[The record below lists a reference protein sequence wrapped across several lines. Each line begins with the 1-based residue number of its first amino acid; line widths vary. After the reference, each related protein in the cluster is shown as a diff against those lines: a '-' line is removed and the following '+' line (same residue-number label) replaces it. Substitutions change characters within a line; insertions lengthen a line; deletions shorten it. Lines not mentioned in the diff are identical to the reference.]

1 MDNSRK
7 KLLWSVILVILYFLL
22 VFYIGGFNVKDKT
35 ELIINVITI
44 VLSVIGIVYE
54 CVLIFNKK
62 IDLNKHKNGVLAC
75 SIYFLVVN
83 IISGVIGFSVTKELN
98 GNKKE
103 RRELPEIELKEY
115 TNKYICLIAFIICLG
130 ILLFGSKIITK
141 FWMLI
146 VFYVVIL
153 SLMIGVFYKQLIHD
167 FKIFKSYF
175 KEYFVL
181 ILKTWGKA
189 LVLIMITTIIIQII
203 TNTTQANNQIAL
215 QNSFNSN
222 PVFIAIL
229 AMFYAPIAEELMFR
243 GVFRKFIKNK
253 KLFVIVSGVVFG
265 LMHVIDDSKTLAEFS
280 YVFVYSILGIY
291 LAGIY
296 AKTNNLC
303 TNIFMHFMQ
312 NTFSVIGMILLM
324 FFPMVI

>member
-35 ELIINVITI
+35 ELITNIITI

-83 IISGVIGFSVTKELN
+83 IVSGVIGFSVTKELN
-98 GNKKE
+98 GNRKE
-103 RRELPEIELKEY
+103 KRELPEIELKEY
-115 TNKYICLIAFIICLG
+115 TNKYVCLIAFIICLG
-130 ILLFGSKIITK
+130 ILLFGSKIITE

-203 TNTTQANNQIAL
+203 THTTQANNQIAL

-280 YVFVYSILGIY
+280 YVVVYSILGMY

-312 NTFSVIGMILLM
+312 NTLSVIGMILLM
-324 FFPMVI
+324 FM

>member
-1 MDNSRK
+1 MDNNRK
-7 KLLWSVILVILYFLL
+7 KLLWSIILVILYFLL
-22 VFYIGGFNVKDKT
+22 AFYIGGFNTKDKT
-35 ELIINVITI
+35 ELIINIVTI

-253 KLFVIVSGVVFG
+253 KLFIIVSGVVFG

-312 NTFSVIGMILLM
+312 NTLSVIGMILLM
-324 FFPMVI
+324 FM

>member
-1 MDNSRK
+1 MDNNRK
-7 KLLWSVILVILYFLL
+7 KLLWSIILVILYFLL

-35 ELIINVITI
+35 ELITNIITI

-75 SIYFLVVN
+75 SIYFLLVN
-83 IISGVIGFSVTKELN
+83 IISGVMGFSVTKELN

-103 RRELPEIELKEY
+103 KRELPEIELKEY

-141 FWMLI
+141 FWMLV

-312 NTFSVIGMILLM
+312 NTLSVIGMILLM
-324 FFPMVI
+324 FM

>member
-1 MDNSRK
+1 MDNNRK

-35 ELIINVITI
+35 ELITNIITI

-83 IISGVIGFSVTKELN
+83 IVSGVIGFSVTKELN

-103 RRELPEIELKEY
+103 KRELPEIELKEY
-115 TNKYICLIAFIICLG
+115 TNKYVCLITFIICLG

-141 FWMLI
+141 FWMLV

-203 TNTTQANNQIAL
+203 THTTQANNQIAL

-280 YVFVYSILGIY
+280 YVFVYSILGMY

-312 NTFSVIGMILLM
+312 NTLSVIGMILLM
-324 FFPMVI
+324 FM

>member
-35 ELIINVITI
+35 ELIINIITI

-54 CVLIFNKK
+54 CILIFNKK

-75 SIYFLVVN
+75 SIYFLLVN
-83 IISGVIGFSVTKELN
+83 IISGVMGFSVTKELN

-312 NTFSVIGMILLM
+312 NTLSVIGMILLM
-324 FFPMVI
+324 FM

>member
-75 SIYFLVVN
+75 SIYFLLVN
-83 IISGVIGFSVTKELN
+83 IISGVMGFSVTKELN

-280 YVFVYSILGIY
+280 YIFVYSILGIY

-312 NTFSVIGMILLM
+312 NTLSVIGMILLM
-324 FFPMVI
+324 FM

>member
-1 MDNSRK
+1 MDNNRK

-35 ELIINVITI
+35 ELIINIITI

-54 CVLIFNKK
+54 CVLIFSKK

-75 SIYFLVVN
+75 SIYFLLVN
-83 IISGVIGFSVTKELN
+83 IISGVMGFSVTKELN

-203 TNTTQANNQIAL
+203 THTTQANNQIAL
-215 QNSFNSN
+215 QNLFNSN

-312 NTFSVIGMILLM
+312 NTLSVIGMILLM
-324 FFPMVI
+324 FM

>member
-1 MDNSRK
+1 MDNNRK

-35 ELIINVITI
+35 ELTINIITI
-44 VLSVIGIVYE
+44 VLSVIGTVYE
-54 CVLIFNKK
+54 CILIFNKK

-75 SIYFLVVN
+75 SIYFLLVN
-83 IISGVIGFSVTKELN
+83 IISGVMGFSVTKEIN

-141 FWMLI
+141 FWMLV

-203 TNTTQANNQIAL
+203 THTTQANNQIAL

-312 NTFSVIGMILLM
+312 NTLSVIGMILLM
-324 FFPMVI
+324 FM

>member
-44 VLSVIGIVYE
+44 FLSVIGIVYE

-62 IDLNKHKNGVLAC
+62 IDLNKHKNGVLVC

-153 SLMIGVFYKQLIHD
+153 SLMIGAFYKQLIHD

-312 NTFSVIGMILLM
+312 NTLSVIGMILLM
-324 FFPMVI
+324 FM

>member
-35 ELIINVITI
+35 EVIINIITI

-54 CVLIFNKK
+54 CILIFNKK

-75 SIYFLVVN
+75 SIYFLLVN
-83 IISGVIGFSVTKELN
+83 IISGVMGFSVTKELN

-203 TNTTQANNQIAL
+203 THTTQANNQIAL
-215 QNSFNSN
+215 QNLFNSN

-243 GVFRKFIKNK
+243 GTIRKFIKNK
-253 KLFVIVSGVVFG
+253 KAFILVSGILFG
-265 LMHVIDDSKTLAEFS
+265 LLHVIDDSKTLAEFS
-280 YVFVYSILGIY
+280 YVIVYSVLGMYLSILY
-291 LAGIY
+291 V
-296 AKTNNLC
+296 KTNNLC
-303 TNIFMHFMQ
+303 ANIFMHFLQ
-312 NTFSVIGMILLM
+312 NTLSVIGMLLLTFM
-324 FFPMVI
+324 

>member
-62 IDLNKHKNGVLAC
+62 IDLNKHKNEVLAC

-146 VFYVVIL
+146 VFYAVIL

-181 ILKTWGKA
+181 ILRTWGKA

-312 NTFSVIGMILLM
+312 NTLSVMGMILLM
-324 FFPMVI
+324 FM

>member
-54 CVLIFNKK
+54 CILIFNKK

-312 NTFSVIGMILLM
+312 NTLSVIGMILLM
-324 FFPMVI
+324 FM

>member
-1 MDNSRK
+1 MDNNRK

-35 ELIINVITI
+35 ELIINIITI

-54 CVLIFNKK
+54 CILIFNKK

-75 SIYFLVVN
+75 SIYFLLVN
-83 IISGVIGFSVTKELN
+83 IISGVMGFSVTKEIN

-141 FWMLI
+141 FWMLV

-167 FKIFKSYF
+167 FKIFKNYF

-203 TNTTQANNQIAL
+203 THTTQANNQIAL
-215 QNSFNSN
+215 QNLFNSN
-222 PVFIAIL
+222 PIFIAIL

-312 NTFSVIGMILLM
+312 NTLSVIGMILLM
-324 FFPMVI
+324 FM

>member
-1 MDNSRK
+1 MDNNRK

-35 ELIINVITI
+35 ELITNIITI

-215 QNSFNSN
+215 QNLFNSN

-303 TNIFMHFMQ
+303 TNIFMHFIQ
-312 NTFSVIGMILLM
+312 NTLSVIGMILLM
-324 FFPMVI
+324 FM

>member
-62 IDLNKHKNGVLAC
+62 IDLNKHKNGVLVC

-312 NTFSVIGMILLM
+312 NTLSVIGMILLM
-324 FFPMVI
+324 FM

>member
-35 ELIINVITI
+35 ELITNIITI

-75 SIYFLVVN
+75 SIYFLLVN
-83 IISGVIGFSVTKELN
+83 IISGVMGFSVTKEIN

-115 TNKYICLIAFIICLG
+115 TNKYVCLIAFIICLG

-280 YVFVYSILGIY
+280 YVVVYSILGMY

-312 NTFSVIGMILLM
+312 NTLSVIGMILLM
-324 FFPMVI
+324 FM

>member
-1 MDNSRK
+1 MDNNRK

-44 VLSVIGIVYE
+44 FLSVIGIVYE

-312 NTFSVIGMILLM
+312 NTLSVIGMILLM
-324 FFPMVI
+324 FM

>member
-35 ELIINVITI
+35 EVIINIITI

-54 CVLIFNKK
+54 CILIFNKK

-215 QNSFNSN
+215 QNLFNSN

-312 NTFSVIGMILLM
+312 NTLSVIGMILLM
-324 FFPMVI
+324 FM

>member
-35 ELIINVITI
+35 ELIINIITI
-44 VLSVIGIVYE
+44 FLSVIGIVYE

-153 SLMIGVFYKQLIHD
+153 SLMIGAFYKQLIHD

-312 NTFSVIGMILLM
+312 NTLSVIGMILLM
-324 FFPMVI
+324 FM

>member
-1 MDNSRK
+1 MDNNRK
-7 KLLWSVILVILYFLL
+7 KLLWSIILVILYFLL
-22 VFYIGGFNVKDKT
+22 AFYIGGFNTKDKT
-35 ELIINVITI
+35 ELIINIVTI

-75 SIYFLVVN
+75 SIYFLLVN
-83 IISGVIGFSVTKELN
+83 IISGVMGFSVTKELN

-203 TNTTQANNQIAL
+203 THTTQANNQIAL
-215 QNSFNSN
+215 QNLFNSN

-303 TNIFMHFMQ
+303 TNIFMDFMQ
-312 NTFSVIGMILLM
+312 NTLSVIGMILLM
-324 FFPMVI
+324 FM

>member
-1 MDNSRK
+1 MDNNRK

-35 ELIINVITI
+35 EVIINIITI

-62 IDLNKHKNGVLAC
+62 IDLYKHKNGVLAC
-75 SIYFLVVN
+75 SIYFLLVN
-83 IISGVIGFSVTKELN
+83 IISGVMGFSVTKELN

-203 TNTTQANNQIAL
+203 THTTQANNQIAL

-312 NTFSVIGMILLM
+312 NTLSIIVMILSML
-324 FFPMVI
+324 FPMVI

>member
-141 FWMLI
+141 FWMLV

-312 NTFSVIGMILLM
+312 NTLSVIGMILLM
-324 FFPMVI
+324 FM

>member
-83 IISGVIGFSVTKELN
+83 IISGVIGFSITKELN

-141 FWMLI
+141 FWILI

-312 NTFSVIGMILLM
+312 NTLSVIGMILLM
-324 FFPMVI
+324 FM

>member
-296 AKTNNLC
+296 ARTNNLC

-312 NTFSVIGMILLM
+312 NTLSVIGMILLM
-324 FFPMVI
+324 FM

>member
-1 MDNSRK
+1 M
-7 KLLWSVILVILYFLL
+7 
-22 VFYIGGFNVKDKT
+22 
-35 ELIINVITI
+35 
-44 VLSVIGIVYE
+44 
-54 CVLIFNKK
+54 
-62 IDLNKHKNGVLAC
+62 
-75 SIYFLVVN
+75 
-83 IISGVIGFSVTKELN
+83 GFSVTKELN

-203 TNTTQANNQIAL
+203 THTTQANNQIAL
-215 QNSFNSN
+215 QNLFNSN
-222 PVFIAIL
+222 PVFVAIL

-312 NTFSVIGMILLM
+312 NTLSVIGMILLM
-324 FFPMVI
+324 FM

>member
-1 MDNSRK
+1 MDNNRK

-35 ELIINVITI
+35 EVIINIITI

-146 VFYVVIL
+146 VFYIVIL

-312 NTFSVIGMILLM
+312 NTLSVIGMILLM
-324 FFPMVI
+324 FM

>member
-35 ELIINVITI
+35 ELITNIITI

-83 IISGVIGFSVTKELN
+83 IVSGVIGFSVTKELN
-98 GNKKE
+98 GNRKE
-103 RRELPEIELKEY
+103 KRELPEIELKEY

-312 NTFSVIGMILLM
+312 NTLSVIGMILLM
-324 FFPMVI
+324 FM

>member
-1 MDNSRK
+1 MDNNRK
-7 KLLWSVILVILYFLL
+7 KLLWSIILVILYFLL

-35 ELIINVITI
+35 EVIINIITI

-75 SIYFLVVN
+75 SIYFLLVN
-83 IISGVIGFSVTKELN
+83 IISGVMGFSVTKEIN
-98 GNKKE
+98 SNKIE

-203 TNTTQANNQIAL
+203 THTTQANNQIAL
-215 QNSFNSN
+215 QNSFNSK

-296 AKTNNLC
+296 ARTNNLC

-312 NTFSVIGMILLM
+312 NTLSIIVMILSML
-324 FFPMVI
+324 FPMVI

>member
-1 MDNSRK
+1 MDNNRK

-35 ELIINVITI
+35 EVIINIITI

-141 FWMLI
+141 FWMLV

-312 NTFSVIGMILLM
+312 NTLSVIGMILLM
-324 FFPMVI
+324 FM

>member
-44 VLSVIGIVYE
+44 FLSVIGIVYE

-153 SLMIGVFYKQLIHD
+153 SLMIGAFYKQLIHD

-296 AKTNNLC
+296 ARTNNLC

-312 NTFSVIGMILLM
+312 NTLSVIGMILLM
-324 FFPMVI
+324 FM

>member
-22 VFYIGGFNVKDKT
+22 VFYVGGFNVKDKT

-83 IISGVIGFSVTKELN
+83 IISGVMGFSVTKELN

-175 KEYFVL
+175 KEYFVI

-312 NTFSVIGMILLM
+312 NTLSVIGMILLM
-324 FFPMVI
+324 FM

>member
-280 YVFVYSILGIY
+280 YIFVYSILGIY

-312 NTFSVIGMILLM
+312 NTLSVIGMILLM
-324 FFPMVI
+324 FM

>member
-44 VLSVIGIVYE
+44 FLSVIGIVYE

-153 SLMIGVFYKQLIHD
+153 SLMIGAFYKQLIHD

-312 NTFSVIGMILLM
+312 NTLSVIGMILLM
-324 FFPMVI
+324 FM

>member
-44 VLSVIGIVYE
+44 FLSVIGIVYE

-115 TNKYICLIAFIICLG
+115 TNKYICLVAFIICLG

-324 FFPMVI
+324 FM

>member
-44 VLSVIGIVYE
+44 FLSVIGIVYE

-324 FFPMVI
+324 FM

>member
-1 MDNSRK
+1 MDNNRK
-7 KLLWSVILVILYFLL
+7 KILWSIIFVILWVLLDYIIFHEEKSNIGVITSIIETSLAAIGVIYEYILL
-22 VFYIGGFNVKDKT
+22 V
-35 ELIINVITI
+35 
-44 VLSVIGIVYE
+44 
-54 CVLIFNKK
+54 NKK
-62 IDLNKHKNGVLAC
+62 IVLKKHKIGILIC
-75 SIYFLVVN
+75 SIYFFALN
-83 IISGVIGFSVTKELN
+83 IVSGVMGFSVVKELSDN
-98 GNKKE
+98 KE

-130 ILLFGSKIITK
+130 ILLFGGKIITK

-203 TNTTQANNQIAL
+203 THTTQANNQIAL

-222 PVFIAIL
+222 PVFIAL
-229 AMFYAPIAEELMFR
+229 LSMFYAPIAEELMFR
-243 GVFRKFIKNK
+243 GVLRKFIKNK

-312 NTFSVIGMILLM
+312 NTLSVIGMILSM
-324 FFPMVI
+324 FFPMVV

>member
-35 ELIINVITI
+35 EVIINIITI

-141 FWMLI
+141 FWMLV

-296 AKTNNLC
+296 ARTNNLC

-312 NTFSVIGMILLM
+312 NTLSVIGMILLM
-324 FFPMVI
+324 FM

>member
-1 MDNSRK
+1 M
-7 KLLWSVILVILYFLL
+7 WSVILVILYFLL

-312 NTFSVIGMILLM
+312 NTLSVIGMILLM
-324 FFPMVI
+324 FM

>member
-1 MDNSRK
+1 MDNNRK
-7 KLLWSVILVILYFLL
+7 KLFWSIILVILYFSL

-130 ILLFGSKIITK
+130 ILLFGSKIITE

-203 TNTTQANNQIAL
+203 THTTQANNQIAL

-312 NTFSVIGMILLM
+312 NTLSVIGMILLM
-324 FFPMVI
+324 FM

>member
-291 LAGIY
+291 LTGIY

-312 NTFSVIGMILLM
+312 NTLSVIGMILLM
-324 FFPMVI
+324 FM